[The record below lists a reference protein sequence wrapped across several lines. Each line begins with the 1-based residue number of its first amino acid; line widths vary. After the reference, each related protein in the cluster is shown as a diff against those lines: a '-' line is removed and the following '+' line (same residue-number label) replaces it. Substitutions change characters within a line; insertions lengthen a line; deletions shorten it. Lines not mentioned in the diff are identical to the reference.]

1 MVFNYFGPLHSMKR
15 FLKTFVLALLLV
27 AGAWALYHRDQIHSV
42 SDALTL
48 ARQHFIDEAGIET
61 SLEEETPSSQPPPT
75 PDLAAPSA
83 DDRPSL
89 PRASIPFRQVSIN
102 SNSRQTTAVNGETI
116 RIASFKIH
124 GKGKLNDRKRIQN
137 LAEII
142 RQFDVVAI
150 QDDDQLDMT
159 SQIVN
164 YLNQNEL
171 GDYRF
176 VDRRDRNRTF
186 AIVFDQGSIVLD
198 HSHWYSVN
206 DPDRLLTHEPLV
218 AWFRTRNAPADEA
231 FTFTLANLELDA
243 EKAEQELGHLAD
255 LFLAIREDG
264 RSEDDVLIAGNF
276 KCGDEVLVETK
287 GSDLLNWVVAGRA
300 TNTESTAQMDNIIF
314 SRQATVEYTGQ
325 SGVYDFMSR
334 LNTTL
339 SSALTI
345 SKSMPVWGEFSIREG
360 ESSGRISST
369 SDSPYR
375 IE

>member
-1 MVFNYFGPLHSMKR
+1 MLYVLCPLDSMKR
-15 FLKTFVLALLLV
+15 FLKTLVLALLLV
-27 AGAWALYHRDQIHSV
+27 AGAWALYHRDEIHSV
-42 SDALTL
+42 SDALSL
-48 ARQHFIDEAGIET
+48 ARQHFIEEAGIES
-61 SLEEETPSSQPPPT
+61 SLEEEAPLTQPSSSQLSSTPVAEDQP
-75 PDLAAPSA
+75 A
-83 DDRPSL
+83 L
-89 PRASIPFRQVSIN
+89 PRAAIPFRQVSIN
-102 SNSRQTTAVNGETI
+102 SASSAPAAIEGETI
-116 RIASFKIH
+116 RVASFKIH

-137 LAEII
+137 LSEII

-164 YLNQNEL
+164 YLNQNNL
-171 GDYRF
+171 GNYRF

-186 AIVFDQGSIVLD
+186 AIVFDQDSIALD

-218 AWFRTRNAPADEA
+218 AWFRARNAPADEA

-314 SRQATVEYTGQ
+314 NRQATVEYTGK

-339 SSALTI
+339 ASALTI
-345 SKSMPVWGEFSIREG
+345 SKSMPVWGEFSVREG

>member
-1 MVFNYFGPLHSMKR
+1 MKR
-15 FLKTFVLALLLV
+15 FLKTMVLALLLV

-42 SDALTL
+42 SDVFSL

-61 SLEEETPSSQPPPT
+61 SLETQP
-75 PDLAAPSA
+75 AAPQPSA
-83 DDRPSL
+83 TPPLSGQSASTPAPGEQPSL
-89 PRASIPFRQVSIN
+89 PRAAIPFRQVSI
-102 SNSRQTTAVNGETI
+102 SDTSREAAAVVGETI
-116 RIASFKIH
+116 RVASFKIH

-150 QDDDQLDMT
+150 QDDDQRDMT
-159 SQIVN
+159 SQVVN
-164 YLNQNEL
+164 YLNQNGM

-186 AIVFDQGSIVLD
+186 AIVFNQDSIILD

-218 AWFRTRNAPADEA
+218 AWFRARKAPADEA
-231 FTFTLANLELDA
+231 FTFTLVNLELNA
-243 EKAEQELGHLAD
+243 EKAEQELGQLAN

-264 RSEDDVLIAGNF
+264 RGEDDVLIAGNF

-287 GSDLLNWVVAGRA
+287 GSDLLNWVVAGKA

-314 SRQATVEYTGQ
+314 NRRATVEYTGK

-345 SKSMPVWGEFSIREG
+345 SKSMPVWGEFSIKEG
-360 ESSGRISST
+360 QSSGRISST
-369 SDSPYR
+369 SESPYR

>member
-1 MVFNYFGPLHSMKR
+1 MKR
-15 FLKTFVLALLLV
+15 FLKTLVLALLLV

-42 SDALTL
+42 SDALAL

-75 PDLAAPSA
+75 QDLTASA
-83 DDRPSL
+83 VEDRPSL

-102 SNSRQTTAVNGETI
+102 SNSRQNAAVAGETI

-164 YLNQNEL
+164 YLNQNKL

-218 AWFRTRNAPADEA
+218 AWFRARNAPVEEA

-314 SRQATVEYTGQ
+314 NRQATVEYTGQ

-339 SSALTI
+339 ASALTI
-345 SKSMPVWGEFSIREG
+345 SKSMPVWGEFSVREG